1 MFIEA
6 WRAIYWMYESGSD
19 MSGAIS
25 QLQVVYSPEEDRI
38 LFRVNTTEQSEF
50 RFWFS
55 RRYTMLLLRV
65 LHEHQARDPDVVVQQ
80 APEARQ
86 AVQSFKQEQSAQ
98 SANMSKQFEASTRR
112 PLGED
117 AILAHRLTYKIND
130 DQLNLGIAPKEGQ
143 GINIGINR
151 DINNNLT
158 RLLLAAA
165 KQGEWGI
172 TIQAGHRPSEPAQEK
187 PVIN

>member
-1 MFIEA
+1 
-6 WRAIYWMYESGSD
+6 

-38 LFRVNTTEQSEF
+38 LFRVNTTDHSEF

-55 RRYTMLLLRV
+55 RRYTILLLRV
-65 LHEHQARDPDVVVQQ
+65 LHEHQSRDPDVVVQQ
-80 APEARQ
+80 APEARE
-86 AVQSFKQEQSAQ
+86 AVQAFKQEKSAQ
-98 SANMSKQFEASTRR
+98 SADMSKQFESSTQR
-112 PLGED
+112 PLGDD
-117 AILAHRLTYKIND
+117 AILAHRLTYKFTN
-130 DQLNLGIAPKEGQ
+130 DQLNLGIAPKQGQ

-158 RLLLAAA
+158 RLLLSAAG
-165 KQGEWGI
+165 QGEWGLAQP
-172 TIQAGHRPSEPAQEK
+172 TVQQPPATQQEK